1 MSASEREKER
11 ANGKIVRGECAWV
24 MKGFSERLVES
35 IRKAGNPCV
44 VGLDPRIDLMPAFVK
59 QGRGRPTKEVVRSVI
74 RDFHEL
80 VLGAVADLV
89 PAVKP
94 QLAFFEQYGSAGIA
108 AFEDTVQ
115 AAKGRGLL
123 VIADGKRN
131 DIASTAE
138 AYAAAFLGET
148 DVLREKQKAFDADAM
163 TVTPYLGQD
172 SLLPFVDV
180 CRREGKGIFV
190 VLKTSNEGSRDYQD
204 QTLQATGR
212 PLYETIAATVNELGK
227 SLIGD
232 SGYSSVG
239 AVVGATFPDDARRL
253 RSLLPQAF
261 ILVTGYGVQGAG
273 SRNAAVCFNPDGLGA
288 IVSSS
293 RAITYA
299 CPDENVTSRS
309 FAKCVRENT
318 LRMIDEIT
326 KALAA
331 PARAG

>member
-1 MSASEREKER
+1 
-11 ANGKIVRGECAWV
+11 
-24 MKGFSERLVES
+24 MKRFSDRLVES
-35 IRKAGNPCV
+35 IRKAGNSCV

-59 QGRGRPTKEVVRSVI
+59 AGRGQPTKQIVRSVI

-80 VLGAVADLV
+80 VLDGVAGLV

-94 QLAFFEQYGSAGIA
+94 QLAFFEQYGSAGIE
-108 AFEDTVQ
+108 AFEDTVES
-115 AAKGRGLL
+115 AKRRGLL

-148 DVLREKQKAFDADAM
+148 EVLGEKQKAFDADAM

-172 SLLPFVDV
+172 SLLPFVEV

-190 VLKTSNEGSRDYQD
+190 VLKTSNKGSRDYQD
-204 QTLQATGR
+204 QILQATGR
-212 PLYETIAATVNELGK
+212 PLYETIAETVNELGK
-227 SLIGD
+227 TLIGY
-232 SGYSSVG
+232 SGYSPVG

-253 RSLLPQAF
+253 RSLMPQAF
-261 ILVTGYGVQGAG
+261 ILVTGYGAQGAG
-273 SRNAAVCFNPDGLGA
+273 GQNAAVCFNPDGLGA

-299 CPDENVTSRS
+299 CPDENLNSRS

-318 LRMIDEIT
+318 LRMIDDIT
-326 KALAA
+326 KALTA

>member
-1 MSASEREKER
+1 
-11 ANGKIVRGECAWV
+11 
-24 MKGFSERLVES
+24 MKPLFSDRLVES
-35 IRKAGNPCV
+35 IRKVGNPCV

-59 QGRGRPTKEVVRSVI
+59 TGRGEATKQIVRSVI

-80 VLGAVADLV
+80 VLDAVADLV

-108 AFEDTVQ
+108 AFEDTVE
-115 AAKGRGLL
+115 AAKRRGLL

-138 AYAAAFLGET
+138 AYAEAFLGAAE
-148 DVLREKQKAFDADAM
+148 VLGEKQKAFDADAM
-163 TVTPYLGQD
+163 TVTPYLGRD
-172 SLLPFVDV
+172 SLLPLVEV

-204 QTLQATGR
+204 QVLQATGR
-212 PLYETIAATVNELGK
+212 PLYETIAKTVNELGK
-227 SLIGD
+227 PLIGNFN
-232 SGYSSVG
+232 YSSVG

-253 RSLLPQAF
+253 RSLMPQAF
-261 ILVTGYGVQGAG
+261 ILVTGYGAQGAG
-273 SRNAAVCFNPDGLGA
+273 NRNAALCFNPDGLGA

-299 CPDENVTSRS
+299 YPDENLTSGS

-318 LRMIDEIT
+318 LRMIDDIT
-326 KALAA
+326 KALTA